1 MDKFL
6 SGFGMGGMFTGS
18 GGSGGGAAPPVGGGD
33 QGSGKGSGGSTIAP
47 SGGSGLHNGSM
58 DSPIDKMMNTENKLP
73 NQPSKVCKIC
83 YILGLRVLLNSPNFM
98 AQPIRHFVN
107 LSYILKLFSK
117 VG

>member
-18 GGSGGGAAPPVGGGD
+18 GAGGGAAPPVGGGD
-33 QGSGKGSGGSTIAP
+33 QGGGKGSGGSTIAP

-73 NQPSKVCKIC
+73 NQPSKVCKRC
-83 YILGLRVLLNSPNFM
+83 HM
-98 AQPIRHFVN
+98 IRSSSTFEYPQFHG
-107 LSYILKLFSK
+107 SAH
-117 VG
+117 